1 MNMVVGSLTFV
12 PLLMVAF
19 AHFLWSVGRTWP
31 IRNQNH
37 TLLAQTVVG
46 TPGITRMP
54 NRLVTFVV
62 SMILLAAGIVALSLA
77 DHTSGGWW
85 LTLLGALLAV
95 VFIGRGVLGYTPA
108 WRARFPTEPFAT
120 LDRKNY
126 SPLSFWI
133 GAGFLI
139 LVVMRLV

>member
-19 AHFLWSVGRTWP
+19 AHLLWSIGRTWP
-31 IRNQNH
+31 VKNQ

-46 TPGITRMP
+46 TPGITQMP
-54 NRLVTFVV
+54 NK
-62 SMILLAAGIVALSLA
+62 LLIFAISVALFAAGVVALALA
-77 DHTSGGWW
+77 DHSSGGWW
-85 LTLLGALLAV
+85 LTLLGALLAAL
-95 VFIGRGVLGYTPA
+95 FIGRGVLGYTPG

-126 SPLSFWI
+126 SPLCFWI

>member
-1 MNMVVGSLTFV
+1 
-12 PLLMVAF
+12 
-19 AHFLWSVGRTWP
+19 
-31 IRNQNH
+31 
-37 TLLAQTVVG
+37 
-46 TPGITRMP
+46 MP

-62 SMILLAAGIVALSLA
+62 SLLILAAGIVALALA

-85 LTLLGALLAV
+85 LTLLGLLLAA
-95 VFIGRGVLGYTPA
+95 VFIGRGALSYTRG

-126 SPLSFWI
+126 APLCFWI

-139 LVVMRLV
+139 LVVMRLL

>member
-1 MNMVVGSLTFV
+1 MNMLVGSLTFV
-12 PLLMVAF
+12 PLLMVSV
-19 AHFLWSVGRTWP
+19 AHFLWSIGRTWP
-31 IRNQNH
+31 IRNE

-46 TPGITRMP
+46 LPGITKMP
-54 NRLVTFVV
+54 PKLASFAVSLLV
-62 SMILLAAGIVALSLA
+62 LAAGIVALALA

-85 LTLLGALLAV
+85 LTALGVVLAA
-95 VFIGRGVLGYTPA
+95 VFIGRGVLGYTPG

-126 SPLSFWI
+126 SPLCFWI

>member
-1 MNMVVGSLTFV
+1 MNMLVGSLTFV

-19 AHFLWSVGRTWP
+19 AHLLWSLGRTWP

-46 TPGITRMP
+46 TPGITQMP

-62 SMILLAAGIVALSLA
+62 SMILLAAGVVALSLA
-77 DHTSGGWW
+77 DHNSGGWW
-85 LTLLGALLAV
+85 LTLLGALLAA
-95 VFIGRGVLGYTPA
+95 VFIGRGVLGYTPG

-126 SPLSFWI
+126 SPLCFWI

>member
-19 AHFLWSVGRTWP
+19 AHLLWSIGRTWP
-31 IRNQNH
+31 IKNQ

-54 NRLVTFVV
+54 NKLLTLVV
-62 SMILLAAGIVALSLA
+62 SLLLFASGVVALALA
-77 DHTSGGWW
+77 DHASGGWW
-85 LTLLGALLAV
+85 LTLLGALLAI
-95 VFIGRGVLGYTPA
+95 VFLGRGVLGYTPG

-126 SPLSFWI
+126 SPLCFWI

>member
-12 PLLMVAF
+12 PLLMVAY
-19 AHFLWSVGRTWP
+19 AHLLWSIGRTWP
-31 IRNQNH
+31 IRNE

-46 TPGITRMP
+46 TPGITHMP

-62 SMILLAAGIVALSLA
+62 SMLILAAGIAALALA

-85 LTLLGALLAV
+85 LTLLGALLAA
-95 VFIGRGVLGYTPA
+95 VFVGRGVLGYTPG

-126 SPLSFWI
+126 SPLCFWI

-139 LVVMRLV
+139 LVVMRLL

>member
-1 MNMVVGSLTFV
+1 MNMLVGSLTFV

-19 AHFLWSVGRTWP
+19 AHFLWSLGRTWP
-31 IRNQNH
+31 IKNE

-46 TPGITRMP
+46 LPGITHMP
-54 NRLVTFVV
+54 NKLATFGV
-62 SMILLAAGIVALSLA
+62 SLLLLAAGIVSLSLA
-77 DHTSGGWW
+77 DHSSGGWW

-95 VFIGRGVLGYTPA
+95 VFIGRGVLGYTPG
-108 WRARFPTEPFAT
+108 WRARFPTEPFAS

-126 SPLSFWI
+126 SPLCFWI

-139 LVVMRLV
+139 LVVMRLI

>member
-1 MNMVVGSLTFV
+1 MNMLVGSLTFV

-19 AHFLWSVGRTWP
+19 AHFLWSIGRTWP
-31 IRNQNH
+31 IKNE

-46 TPGITRMP
+46 LPGITQMP
-54 NRLVTFVV
+54 NKLATFGV
-62 SMILLAAGIVALSLA
+62 SLLLLAAGIVALSLA

-95 VFIGRGVLGYTPA
+95 VFIGRGILGYTPG
-108 WRARFPTEPFAT
+108 WRARFPTEPFAS

-126 SPLSFWI
+126 SPLCFWI

-139 LVVMRLV
+139 LVVMRLI

>member
-1 MNMVVGSLTFV
+1 MNMLVASLTFV

-19 AHFLWSVGRTWP
+19 AHFIWAFGNTWP
-31 IRNQNH
+31 IRNE

-46 TPGITRMP
+46 APGVTRMP
-54 NRLVTFVV
+54 NRFLTFGIAVA
-62 SMILLAAGIVALSLA
+62 IFIAGIVALALA
-77 DHTSGGWW
+77 DHTSGGPA
-85 LTLLGALLAV
+85 LTGIGAVLALI
-95 VFIGRGVLGYTPA
+95 FFGRGILGYTPG

-126 SPLSFWI
+126 SPLCFWI

-139 LVVMRLV
+139 LVVMRLT

>member
-12 PLLMVAF
+12 PLLMVAV
-19 AHFLWSVGRTWP
+19 AHFIWSFGGSWP
-31 IRNQNH
+31 IKNR
-37 TLLAQTVVG
+37 TLLAQAVVG
-46 TPGITRMP
+46 TPGITTMP
-54 NRLVTFVV
+54 SRLLTFVV
-62 SMILLAAGIVALSLA
+62 AALILAAGIVALALA

-85 LTLLGALLAV
+85 LTALGVVLAA
-95 VFIGRGVLGYTPA
+95 VFIGRGVLSYTPG

-126 SPLSFWI
+126 SPLCFWI

-139 LVVMRLV
+139 LVVMRLI